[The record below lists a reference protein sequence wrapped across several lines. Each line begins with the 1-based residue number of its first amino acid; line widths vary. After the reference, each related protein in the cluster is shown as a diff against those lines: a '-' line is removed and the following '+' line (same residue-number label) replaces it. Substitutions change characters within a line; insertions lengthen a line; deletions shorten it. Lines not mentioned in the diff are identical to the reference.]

1 MENELTTIPESV
13 GNLKSLIRLYLMN
26 NKITSLPESLLKL
39 ELLEDLDLKNNPILN
54 DKENHVLENLKNRD
68 VLIY

>member
-1 MENELTTIPESV
+1 
-13 GNLKSLIRLYLMN
+13 
-26 NKITSLPESLLKL
+26 LLKL

-68 VLIY
+68 ILIY